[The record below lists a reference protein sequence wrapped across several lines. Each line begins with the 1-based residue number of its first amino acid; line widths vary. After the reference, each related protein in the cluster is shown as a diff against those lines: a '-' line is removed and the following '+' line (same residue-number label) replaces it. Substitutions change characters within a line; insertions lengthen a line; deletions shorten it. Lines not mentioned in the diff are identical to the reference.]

1 MYLKIY
7 WSDWLIFIFSSLFSV
22 LEFHPNSDKL
32 LLFGAGDNTKIYGWD
47 IITGQEK
54 VVLSGHFSK
63 VTSLNF
69 HENGNYLVR

>member
-1 MYLKIY
+1 MTIDLYFY
-7 WSDWLIFIFSSLFSV
+7 FISV
-22 LEFHPNSDKL
+22 LEFYSNSEKS

-54 VVLSGHFSK
+54 IILSGHFSK
-63 VTSLNF
+63 VTSLSF